1 MSDPSGRILIL
12 IIAFGIEAV
21 LAYPATVF
29 RAIGHPVS
37 WIGALI
43 AALDSA
49 LNRPN
54 TSFAAR
60 RAAGVSTVLLLLAFS
75 LGAGV
80 VLEMVARGVPYLGF
94 AIAVLVVVTLVAT
107 GSLDQHVRAVSAAL
121 RAEGLA
127 GGRRSI
133 ANIVGRD
140 PDALDEAAV
149 CRAAIE
155 SLAENASDGVT
166 APTLWFL
173 VGGLPGIIAYK
184 AINTADSMIGHMSE
198 HHRAF
203 GWAAARLDDLVNL
216 PASRLTGLMFVA
228 AAAVVP
234 GASASSAWRAYRRD
248 ARRHRSPNAG
258 WPEAAMAG
266 ALGLRIAGPRVYG
279 GVLVDDHWMGD
290 GRAEATA
297 QDIDRA
303 LLIYRTAFGGA
314 LLLVA
319 ALGLFAV
326 WIGALVDAGFSA
338 RG

>member
-1 MSDPSGRILIL
+1 MSDPFGRILIL

-21 LAYPATVF
+21 LAYPAAVF

-49 LNRPN
+49 LNRPD

-60 RAAGVSTVLLLLAFS
+60 RAAGVATVLLLVAGSLAV
-75 LGAGV
+75 GV
-80 VLEMVARGVPYLGF
+80 VLEVVARDVPYPGF
-94 AIAVLVVVTLVAT
+94 AIAVLVVATLIAT
-107 GSLDQHVRAVSAAL
+107 GSLDQHVRAVAAAL

-166 APTLWFL
+166 APALWFL
-173 VGGLPGIIAYK
+173 AGGLPGIIAYK
-184 AINTADSMIGHMSE
+184 AINTADSMVGHMSE
-198 HHRAF
+198 RHRAF

-228 AAAVVP
+228 AAAFVP
-234 GASASSAWRAYRRD
+234 GASASSAWQAYRRD
-248 ARRHRSPNAG
+248 ARLHRSPNAG

-266 ALGLRIAGPRVYG
+266 ALGLRIAGPRSYG
-279 GVLVDDHWMGD
+279 GVLVDDHWMGG

-303 LLIYRTAFGGA
+303 LKIYRTAFGGA
-314 LLLVA
+314 LVLVA
-319 ALGLFAV
+319 AFGLLVV
-326 WIGALVDAGFSA
+326 WMGA
-338 RG
+338 

>member
-1 MSDPSGRILIL
+1 MLQSMSDPSARVLIL
-12 IIAFGIEAV
+12 IIAFGIEAM
-21 LAYPATVF
+21 LAYPAAVF

-43 AALDSA
+43 TALDSA
-49 LNRPN
+49 LNRPD

-60 RAAGVSTVLLLLAFS
+60 RAAGVATVLLLLAGS
-75 LGAGV
+75 LAVGAL
-80 VLEMVARGVPYLGF
+80 LEMVARDLPYLGF
-94 AIAVLVVVTLVAT
+94 AVAVLVVATLIAV
-107 GSLDQHVRAVSAAL
+107 GNLDQHVRTVSAAL
-121 RAEGLA
+121 RAEGLS

-133 ANIVGRD
+133 AKIVGRD

-166 APTLWFL
+166 APALWFL

-216 PASRLTGLMFVA
+216 PASRLTGLLFVA
-228 AAAVVP
+228 AAAIVP
-234 GASASSAWRAYRRD
+234 GASAPSAWQAYRRD
-248 ARRHRSPNAG
+248 ARLHHSPNAG

-266 ALGLRIAGPRVYG
+266 ALGLRLAGPRVYG

-290 GRAEATA
+290 GRAEATP

-303 LLIYRTAFGGA
+303 LMIYRTAFGGA

-319 ALGLFAV
+319 ALGLLVV
-326 WIGALVDAGFSA
+326 WMGA
-338 RG
+338 

>member
-1 MSDPSGRILIL
+1 MLQSMSDPSGRILIL

-21 LAYPATVF
+21 LAYPAAMF

-49 LNRPN
+49 LNRPD

-60 RAAGVSTVLLLLAFS
+60 RAAGVATVLLLLAGS
-75 LGAGV
+75 LVVGAL
-80 VLEMVARGVPYLGF
+80 LEMVARDLPFLGF
-94 AIAVLVVVTLVAT
+94 AVAVLVVAMLIAV
-107 GSLDQHVRAVSAAL
+107 GNLDQHVRAVSAAL
-121 RAEGLA
+121 RAEGLD
-127 GGRRSI
+127 GGRRTI
-133 ANIVGRD
+133 AKIVGRD
-140 PDALDEAAV
+140 PDPLDEAAV

-166 APTLWFL
+166 APALWFL
-173 VGGLPGIIAYK
+173 LGGLPGIIAYK

-216 PASRLTGLMFVA
+216 PASRLTGLLFVA
-228 AAAVVP
+228 AAAIVP
-234 GASASSAWRAYRRD
+234 GASAPSAWRAYRRD
-248 ARRHRSPNAG
+248 ARLHRSPNAG

-279 GVLVDDHWMGD
+279 RVLVDDHWMGD

-303 LLIYRTAFGGA
+303 LTIYRTAFGGA

-319 ALGLFAV
+319 ALGLLGV
-326 WIGALVDAGFSA
+326 CMGA
-338 RG
+338 

>member
-1 MSDPSGRILIL
+1 MSDPSGRVLIL

-21 LAYPATVF
+21 LAYPAAVF

-43 AALDSA
+43 AALDST
-49 LNRPN
+49 LNRPDY
-54 TSFAAR
+54 SFAAR
-60 RAAGVSTVLLLLAFS
+60 RAAGVATVMLLLVGSLAV
-75 LGAGV
+75 GA
-80 VLEMVARGVPYLGF
+80 VLDTVERDIPYLGF
-94 AIAVLVVVTLVAT
+94 AVAVMVVAT
-107 GSLDQHVRAVSAAL
+107 LIAGGSLHQHVRAVAAAL
-121 RAEGLA
+121 DAEGLI

-133 ANIVGRD
+133 AKIVGRD
-140 PDALDEAAV
+140 PDALNEAAV

-166 APTLWFL
+166 APALWFL
-173 VGGLPGIIAYK
+173 VGGLPGMIAYK

-198 HHRAF
+198 RHRAF

-216 PASRLTGLMFVA
+216 PASRLTGLMFVV

-234 GASASSAWRAYRRD
+234 GASASSAWQAYRRD
-248 ARRHRSPNAG
+248 ARLHRSPNAG

-266 ALGLRIAGPRVYG
+266 ALGLRLAGPRIYG

-290 GRAEATA
+290 GRVEATA

-303 LLIYRTAFGGA
+303 LVIYRVAFTGA
-314 LLLVA
+314 LLIVA
-319 ALGLFAV
+319 ALGLLIA
-326 WIGALVDAGFSA
+326 WL

>member
-1 MSDPSGRILIL
+1 MLQSMSDPSGRVLIL
-12 IIAFGIEAV
+12 IIAFGIEAT
-21 LAYPATVF
+21 LAYPAAVF

-43 AALDSA
+43 AKLDSA
-49 LNRPN
+49 LNRPDR
-54 TSFAAR
+54 SFAAR
-60 RAAGVSTVLLLLAFS
+60 RAAGVATMLLLLAGS
-75 LGAGV
+75 LAVGV
-80 VLEMVARGVPYLGF
+80 VLEMVARDLPYLGF
-94 AIAVLVVVTLVAT
+94 AVAVLVVATLVAA
-107 GSLDQHVRAVSAAL
+107 GNLDQHVRAVAAAL

-133 ANIVGRD
+133 SKIVGRD

-166 APTLWFL
+166 APALWFL
-173 VGGLPGIIAYK
+173 AGGLPGIIAYK

-228 AAAVVP
+228 AAALVP
-234 GASASSAWRAYRRD
+234 GASAPSAWQAFRRD
-248 ARRHRSPNAG
+248 ARLHRSPNAG

-266 ALGLRIAGPRVYG
+266 ALGLRLAGPRIYG

-303 LLIYRTAFGGA
+303 LMIYRTAFGGA

-319 ALGLFAV
+319 VLGLLV
-326 WIGALVDAGFSA
+326 VSIGA
-338 RG
+338 

>member
-1 MSDPSGRILIL
+1 MLQSMSDPSGRVLIL

-21 LAYPATVF
+21 LAYPAAVF

-43 AALDSA
+43 AALDST
-49 LNRPN
+49 LNRPDY
-54 TSFAAR
+54 SFAAR
-60 RAAGVSTVLLLLAFS
+60 RAAGVATVMLLLVGSLAV
-75 LGAGV
+75 GA
-80 VLEMVARGVPYLGF
+80 VLDTVARDIPYLGF
-94 AIAVLVVVTLVAT
+94 AVAVMVVAT
-107 GSLDQHVRAVSAAL
+107 LIAGGSLDQHVRAVAAAL
-121 RAEGLA
+121 DAEGLL

-133 ANIVGRD
+133 AKIVGRD
-140 PDALDEAAV
+140 PDALNEAAV

-166 APTLWFL
+166 APALWFL
-173 VGGLPGIIAYK
+173 VGGLPGMIAYK

-198 HHRAF
+198 RHRAF

-228 AAAVVP
+228 AAAMVP
-234 GASASSAWRAYRRD
+234 GASAASAWRAYRRD
-248 ARRHRSPNAG
+248 ARLHRSPNAG

-266 ALGLRIAGPRVYG
+266 ALGLRLAGPRIYG

-290 GRAEATA
+290 GRVEATA

-303 LLIYRTAFGGA
+303 LVIYRVAFTGA
-314 LLLVA
+314 LLIVA
-319 ALGLFAV
+319 ALGLLIA
-326 WIGALVDAGFSA
+326 WL

>member
-1 MSDPSGRILIL
+1 MLQSMSDPSGRILIL
-12 IIAFGIEAV
+12 IIAFGIEAM
-21 LAYPATVF
+21 LAYPAAVF

-43 AALDSA
+43 AALDST
-49 LNRPN
+49 LNRPDA
-54 TSFAAR
+54 SFATR
-60 RAAGVSTVLLLLAFS
+60 RSAGIATVLLLLAVN
-75 LGAGV
+75 LGAGA
-80 VLEMVARGVPYLGF
+80 VLEMVARGIPYLGF
-94 AIAVLVVVTLVAT
+94 AIAVLVVAALIAV
-107 GSLDQHVRAVSAAL
+107 GNLDQHVRAVSAAL

-133 ANIVGRD
+133 AKIVGRD
-140 PDALDEAAV
+140 PDVLDEAAV

-166 APTLWFL
+166 APALWFL
-173 VGGLPGIIAYK
+173 VGGLPGIITYK

-203 GWAAARLDDLVNL
+203 GWATARLDDLVNL

-228 AAAVVP
+228 AAAMVP
-234 GASASSAWRAYRRD
+234 GASAPSAWQAYRRD
-248 ARRHRSPNAG
+248 ARLHRSPNAG

-266 ALGLRIAGPRVYG
+266 ALGLRLAGPRVYG

-303 LLIYRTAFGGA
+303 LMIYRIAFGGA

-319 ALGLFAV
+319 ALGLLAV
-326 WIGALVDAGFSA
+326 WIGA
-338 RG
+338 